1 MMDQEEEEKSAY
13 FTIDPE
19 ALEYLKK
26 ADPVLGKA
34 IDAIGKVRRVIR
46 PNLYTALV
54 NSIIGQQ
61 ISTKAQQTIWNRLE
75 DKLGEVTPEN
85 ILSLSDEEV
94 QSIGISFRK
103 VSYIKQVSKEIVQGD
118 LDLNELQTMSDDEVT
133 QRLSQIKGVGV
144 WTAEM
149 LMIFSM
155 GREDILSW
163 DDLAIHRGL
172 RMLYHHRRI
181 TKKLFAKYKRRY
193 SPYSSIASLYL
204 WEIAGGAVSDM
215 KDYAP
220 LTEAQKKRR
229 ARSRRHTKSVDP
241 KR

>member
-1 MMDQEEEEKSAY
+1 MAQDYKEESVY
-13 FTIDPE
+13 FAIEPE
-19 ALEYLKK
+19 ALNYLKEK
-26 ADPVLGKA
+26 DPVLGKA
-34 IDAIGKVRRVIR
+34 IVEIGPIRREMK
-46 PNLYTALV
+46 PNLYEALV

-61 ISTKAQQTIWNRLE
+61 ISTKAQQTIWERLNE
-75 DKLGEVTPEN
+75 RIGTVTAEN
-85 ILSLSDEEV
+85 VLSHSDEEI

-103 VSYIKQVSKEIVQGD
+103 VSYIKEASNRIIDGD
-118 LDLNELQTMSDDEVT
+118 IDLKALETLSNDEV
-133 QRLSQIKGVGV
+133 RLELSRIKGVGV

-155 GREDILSW
+155 GRQDILSW

-181 TKKLFAKYKRRY
+181 TKKLFEKYQRRY
-193 SPYSSIASLYL
+193 SPFASIASLYL

-220 LTEAQKKRR
+220 LTEAEKKRR
-229 ARSRRHTKSVDP
+229 VRNRRK
-241 KR
+241 

>member
-1 MMDQEEEEKSAY
+1 MQQEQKETTVY
-13 FTIDPE
+13 FNVEDD
-19 ALEYLKK
+19 ALNYLKD
-26 ADPVLGKA
+26 ADPVLGKV
-34 IDAIGKVRRVIR
+34 IDEIGPIRRKIR
-46 PNLYTALV
+46 PDIYAALV

-61 ISTKAQQTIWNRLE
+61 ISTKAQQTIWTRLKE
-75 DKLGEVTPEN
+75 KVEEVTPDN
-85 ILSLSDEEV
+85 ILACSDEDI

-103 VSYIKQVSKEIVQGD
+103 VSYIKDVSKEIAQGE
-118 LDLNELQTMSDDEVT
+118 LDLSGLQTMSNDEVA

-155 GREDILSW
+155 GRENILSW

-181 TKKLFAKYKRRY
+181 TKKLFSKYQRRY
-193 SPYSSIASLYL
+193 APYASIASLYL
-204 WEIAGGAVSDM
+204 WEIAGGAISNM

-229 ARSRRHTKSVDP
+229 ARNRRKNVKNP